1 MRLFWASEF
10 KSETKFIMICRI
22 ANKISINN
30 LHNFH
35 KYGFVAEKDMHNYG
49 ENLYYIQNVLV
60 IEFHDIIS
68 TLNS

>member
-10 KSETKFIMICRI
+10 KSETKFMICRI

-30 LHNFH
+30 FH
-35 KYGFVAEKDMHNYG
+35 KYGFVAEKDVHNYG

>member
-1 MRLFWASEF
+1 MRLFLASEF

-30 LHNFH
+30 FH
-35 KYGFVAEKDMHNYG
+35 KYGFVAEKDVHNYG